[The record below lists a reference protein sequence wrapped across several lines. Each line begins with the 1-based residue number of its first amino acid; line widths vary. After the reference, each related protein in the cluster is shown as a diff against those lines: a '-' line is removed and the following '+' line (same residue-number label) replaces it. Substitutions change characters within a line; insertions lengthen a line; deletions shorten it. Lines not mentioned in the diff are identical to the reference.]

1 MLIFA
6 STHKAML
13 ALKDSQIADLQE
25 QVRFL
30 RDMVQPNSK
39 IQLVAHQANAILD
52 GLDVIDPSLEPSP
65 HQKAIAQEAVDLL
78 SGNY

>member
-1 MLIFA
+1 MLTLS
-6 STHKAML
+6 STHRAIV

-30 RDMVQPNSK
+30 REMVQPNAR
-39 IQLVAHQANAILD
+39 IQLVSHQANAILD
-52 GLDVIDPSLEPSP
+52 GHEDMSIPAPLSPS
-65 HQKAIAQEAVDLL
+65 QQQIAQEAADLL